1 MATRFIS
8 SLNTI
13 MDIGKSEDLT
23 NQKFNRLLVIKPH
36 HIKEINYNGKHSHKV
51 YWLCNCD
58 CGNSAVVSSSSLKSG
73 KVKSCGC
80 YKNERIREV
89 KHKVNIYDLESQE
102 YGIGY
107 ATNDNTIFYFDKN
120 DYELIHDYC
129 WVNDGRYISTT
140 VHNKTIRLH
149 NLIMPNVS
157 KEKGI
162 YVDHINRN
170 RYDNRR
176 CNLRYVNPTENARNT
191 SKSTTN
197 TSGIIGV
204 WWSNKDKYW
213 VAQIN
218 YNGKTLTIPTSKYMT
233 FEQVVKLRL
242 EAEITYFSKEFAP
255 QRHLF
260 KQYGIEI

>member
-1 MATRFIS
+1 MNEEQLSKKCAN
-8 SLNTI
+8 L
-13 MDIGKSEDLT
+13 IG
-23 NQKFNRLLVIKPH
+23 QKFNRLTVLELD
-36 HIKEINYNGKHSHKV
+36 HIEHKYIPSKHGYSQRP
-51 YWLCNCD
+51 YWKCKCD
-58 CGNSAVVSSSSLKSG
+58 CGNITIVSSTSLKSG
-73 KVKSCGC
+73 CVKSCGC
-80 YKNERIREV
+80 YKLQRIREV
-89 KHKVNIYDLESQE
+89 KHKTNQYDLTSHE

-107 ATNDNTIFYFDKN
+107 TTNDNIVFYFDKN

-140 VHNKTIRLH
+140 VNNKTIRLH
-149 NLIMPNVS
+149 NLIMPDVS

-176 CNLRYVNPTENARNT
+176 ENLRYVTPTENAQNS
-191 SKSTTN
+191 SKSNLN

-218 YNGKTLTIPTSKYMT
+218 YNGKTRTIPTSKFMT

-242 EAEITYFSKEFAP
+242 EAELMYFGKDFAP

-260 KQYGIEI
+260 KQYGIITD

>member
-1 MATRFIS
+1 MNEEQLSKKCAN
-8 SLNTI
+8 L
-13 MDIGKSEDLT
+13 IG
-23 NQKFNRLLVIKPH
+23 QKFNRLTVLELD
-36 HIKEINYNGKHSHKV
+36 HIEHKYIPSKHGYSQRP
-51 YWLCNCD
+51 YWKCKCD
-58 CGNSAVVSSSSLKSG
+58 CGNITIASSTSLKG
-73 KVKSCGC
+73 GCVKSCGC
-80 YKNERIREV
+80 YKLQRIREV
-89 KHKVNIYDLESQE
+89 KHKTNQYDLTSHE

-107 ATNDNTIFYFDKN
+107 TTNDNIIFYFDKS
-120 DYELIHDYC
+120 DYDLIHDYC

-140 VHNKTIRLH
+140 VNNKTIRLH

-191 SKSTTN
+191 SKSKAN

-204 WWSNKDKYW
+204 WWSNKDNYW

-218 YNGKTLTIPTSKYMT
+218 YDGKTHTIPTSKYMT

-242 EAEITYFSKEFAP
+242 EAEITYFGKEFAP

-260 KQYGIEI
+260 KQYGIEEV